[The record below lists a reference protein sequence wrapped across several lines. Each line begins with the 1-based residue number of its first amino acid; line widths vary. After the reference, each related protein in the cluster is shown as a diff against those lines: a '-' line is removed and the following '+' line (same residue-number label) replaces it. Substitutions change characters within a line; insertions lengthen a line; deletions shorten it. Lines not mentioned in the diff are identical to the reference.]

1 MSNDPSEPGISPEE
15 WAGRTVDNAMS
26 RTYTGRHFKQS
37 EAMGFGDM
45 TPERRA
51 KLREAAEETRRR
63 KLERQKAVGS
73 GVAIIVR

>member
-1 MSNDPSEPGISPEE
+1 MSNDPSEPGISAEE
-15 WAGRTVDNAMS
+15 WAGRTVDNAM
-26 RTYTGRHFKQS
+26 RRVHTGKHFKQS
-37 EAMGFGDM
+37 EAMGFGEM

-73 GVAIIVR
+73 GLAIIVR